1 MSSVLLSKVSHLWL
15 VIYASTRVYTRQS
28 WTWHRLALTPRVLG
42 GERDQEQCDTSQA
55 GSFSVSYTGSSSW
68 GLRASHSVSLCLSLS
83 LTHTHTQDT
92 VIVMFC
98 FLLESLNPSLTSP
111 DLPENWKMW
120 KVWDYGCFFYSEV
133 KYWISYLGLENR
145 RGLPCSPALP
155 LQGALVQFL
164 IRKLR
169 FFFFFFPLHAPW
181 YYQEKRKKGL
191 YTFFLSSPSITWIVI
206 PHMRLIPKDKVN
218 NSYICMFMKLQMA
231 LWVHPIKLRR

>member
-55 GSFSVSYTGSSSW
+55 GSFSVSYTGSSPW
-68 GLRASHSVSLCLSLS
+68 GLRASHSVSLSLSLSLS

-169 FFFFFFPLHAPW
+169 FFFFPSMLHGTTKKKEKKDYTLFFSVPL
-181 YYQEKRKKGL
+181 Q
-191 YTFFLSSPSITWIVI
+191 
-206 PHMRLIPKDKVN
+206 
-218 NSYICMFMKLQMA
+218 
-231 LWVHPIKLRR
+231 